1 MDNRDFI
8 DLASTGIV
16 KPECVKKVTGLFCRA
31 IEHENADDLLNGYET
46 VLHKVSR
53 FSVKHSEKFGI
64 RPIRPNE
71 DLLEYFFNQRN
82 TIPAYVYYWL
92 KRYYN
97 EALNDTSNYDERYY
111 YIYNALQ
118 KEYVRRRRFIKN
130 SNKEVAVYKKKHRR
144 QISKMLS
151 GGKYSTTF
159 EMYNKPLETM
169 IDFSELDSIA
179 DMLICLF
186 GKTFNGELTDDNFIG
201 LAYCLGRIQGRS
213 EIQRTAAP
221 IVTA

>member
-1 MDNRDFI
+1 MNNRDFI
-8 DLASTGIV
+8 DLANTGIV

-53 FSVKHSEKFGI
+53 FSVKHSEQFGI
-64 RPIRPNE
+64 RPILPNE
-71 DLLEYFFNQRN
+71 DILEYFFNQRN

-97 EALNDTSNYDERYY
+97 EALNNTSNYDERYY

-118 KEYVRRRRFIKN
+118 KEYVRRHRSRRYVR
-130 SNKEVAVYKKKHRR
+130 KEIADCEKTYRR
-144 QISKMLS
+144 RISKMFKS
-151 GGKYSTTF
+151 SEYAATF
-159 EMYNKPLETM
+159 ALYRKPLKD
-169 IDFSELDSIA
+169 IVDFSKLNDIA